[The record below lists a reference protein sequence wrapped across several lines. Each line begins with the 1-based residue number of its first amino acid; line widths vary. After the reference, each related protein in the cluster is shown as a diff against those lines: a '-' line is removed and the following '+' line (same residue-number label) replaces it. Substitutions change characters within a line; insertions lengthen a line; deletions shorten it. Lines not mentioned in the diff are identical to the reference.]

1 MKRVSTG
8 ERPQPKVSYDTL
20 FMISDRTCETMSW
33 MTCETSVKKEDRKV
47 ISKVDVQSV
56 ISTTVKLKLVGGRIL
71 MTSGLLESLK
81 TNNI

>member
-8 ERPQPKVSYDTL
+8 EQPQRKVSYDTL

-33 MTCETSVKKEDRKV
+33 TTCETSVKKEDRKV

-56 ISTTVKLKLVGGRIL
+56 
-71 MTSGLLESLK
+71 
-81 TNNI
+81 